1 MLRLKDINT
10 RIARLEL
17 KIEQLRIHLNSL
29 GRASAEASEVRSMLY
44 GMLQELTALK
54 EAREQLEVALDLEAA

>member
-1 MLRLKDINT
+1 MLQLKDINT